1 MCLIGYTLA
10 ISQNVPQGLFS
21 APMSIPLTITA
32 GFGEIRPNHFHS
44 GIDFSTQ
51 GRNQAVLAVEEGYI
65 SRIKIS
71 ASGYGNALY
80 INHPNGMTTVY
91 GHLSTFNDTINQYVN
106 LIQQQGR
113 EYEVDVLPDPLDFPV
128 KRQQFIGWSGNSG
141 SSSAPHLH
149 FEIRDQGF
157 ENVLNPLL
165 FGYGEKDNIA
175 PDISAV
181 SIFPMEGYGRVN
193 ELKVPAN
200 FPLVVN
206 KKTKKKGLSQKVK
219 MPIVSGW
226 VGFGF
231 QGGDVIGKITS
242 KTGIFKI
249 QLLIDSNEVFQARF
263 DEFSFDETRSV
274 NAYQDYPE
282 RIRTKRKIQRCV
294 VPVNPMIGIY
304 KKSRNSGYYYFN
316 EDRIYS
322 IVYMLTDLNGNTST
336 FNLKVRGKAPDWG
349 SAGMRG
355 SAVSSL
361 VLPGVSQQLALPD
374 FQADFQAESLFDSTW
389 VKLVRANIPNSYSP
403 LIELGSKYVPVNQA
417 IRLRFLPAVSPDSI
431 QSKLIITQ
439 KKGSSFSGLKSNWSG
454 QWLEAET
461 FEFGDFQVHADTVAP
476 VVKVIPQILRKKR
489 KKIPLKSTATG
500 RINIHISDRLSGVAS
515 MQAALNGNWILLEPG
530 SSTGMWTYRFP
541 DELPAGIHEL
551 RIEAIDGV
559 GNSSLL
565 NLQLEK
571 P

>member
-80 INHPNGMTTVY
+80 INHPNGLTTVY

-322 IVYMLTDLNGNTST
+322 IVYILTDLKGNTNT
-336 FNLKVRGKAPDWG
+336 FNLKVRGKVPDWG

-374 FQADFQAESLFDSTW
+374 FQAEFQAESLFDSTW

-500 RINIHISDRLSGVAS
+500 RINIQISDRLSGVAS

>member
-65 SRIKIS
+65 SRIRIS

-80 INHPNGMTTVY
+80 INHPNGLTTVY

-322 IVYMLTDLNGNTST
+322 IVYILTDLKGNTNT
-336 FNLKVRGKAPDWG
+336 FNLKVRGKVPDWG

-374 FQADFQAESLFDSTW
+374 FQAEFQAESLFDSTW
-389 VKLVRANIPNSYSP
+389 VKLVRANVPNSYSP

-417 IRLRFLPAVSPDSI
+417 IRLRFLPVVSPDSI

-461 FEFGDFQVHADTVAP
+461 FEFGDFQVHAETVAP

>member
-80 INHPNGMTTVY
+80 INHPNGLTTVY

-206 KKTKKKGLSQKVK
+206 KKTKKKGLSPKVK
-219 MPIVSGW
+219 MPVVSGW

-304 KKSRNSGYYYFN
+304 KKSRNSGYYFFN

-322 IVYMLTDLNGNTST
+322 IVYILTDLKGNTNT
-336 FNLKVRGKAPDWG
+336 FNLKVRGKVPDWG

-374 FQADFQAESLFDSTW
+374 FQAEFQAESLFDSTW

-500 RINIHISDRLSGVAS
+500 RINIQISDRLSGVAS

>member
-1 MCLIGYTLA
+1 MCLIGHTLA

-80 INHPNGMTTVY
+80 INHPNGLTTVY

-336 FNLKVRGKAPDWG
+336 FNLKVRGKVPDWG

-389 VKLVRANIPNSYSP
+389 VKLVRANITNSYSA

>member
-80 INHPNGMTTVY
+80 INHPNGLTTVY

-374 FQADFQAESLFDSTW
+374 FQAEFQPESLFDSTW

-500 RINIHISDRLSGVAS
+500 RINIQISDRLSGVAS
-515 MQAALNGNWILLEPG
+515 MQAALNGNWILLEPS
-530 SSTGMWTYRFP
+530 SSTGLWTYRFP

>member
-530 SSTGMWTYRFP
+530 SSAGMWTYRFP